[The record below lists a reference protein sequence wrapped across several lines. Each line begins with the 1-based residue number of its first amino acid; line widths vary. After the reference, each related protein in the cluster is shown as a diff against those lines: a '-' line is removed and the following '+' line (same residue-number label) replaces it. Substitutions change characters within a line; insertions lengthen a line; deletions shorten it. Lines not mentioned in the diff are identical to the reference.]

1 MDRHADPA
9 SSVIEAKQRLRAAT
23 ARIDYLAPVKKRHP
37 LPAAGAAFAAGLL
50 WNRLGKNRLPP
61 SLLSLALQLLRRF

>member
-23 ARIDYLAPVKKRHP
+23 ARIDYLAPVKNAIRCQRRVLP
-37 LPAAGAAFAAGLL
+37 LPPGYYGTGWARTACHRAC
-50 WNRLGKNRLPP
+50 
-61 SLLSLALQLLRRF
+61 

>member
-9 SSVIEAKQRLRAAT
+9 SSVIEAKQRLRSAA
-23 ARIDYLAPVKKRHP
+23 AHIDYLAPVKRHP

-50 WNRLGKNRLPP
+50 WNRLGRNRLPP
-61 SLLSLALQLLRRF
+61 GLLSLALQLLRHF